1 MANVDALADRFNDV
15 FRTQPADHWVEVLR
29 AASVPV
35 GPINR
40 VDEAF
45 ELAAEL
51 GMEPVDSTHGVPLVT
66 PPLRLD
72 GERPPIR
79 RPPPKLDEHGE
90 EIRPWLSDPPSAA
103 GSSSAA

>member
-1 MANVDALADRFNDV
+1 MA
-15 FRTQPADHWVEVLR
+15 VLR

-51 GMEPVDSTHGVPLVT
+51 GMEPIDDAHGVPLVT

-72 GERPPIR
+72 GERPPVR
-79 RPPPKLDEHGE
+79 RPPPRLDEHGDGDQA
-90 EIRPWLSDPPSAA
+90 WLRDPPSAA